1 LLERAHWGFYR
12 TRKIEQS
19 RYTNRA
25 HSAERAAPKEAFMK
39 YFAAVL
45 FLSTAVTAGCGS
57 DAAAPPK
64 TPTGGNVVTTS
75 TPTPPPVPPEKAG
88 DVPTQSNINIS
99 DEIRKACGITD
110 AEAFF
115 SYDSANVRPQ
125 DKAVLKKLADCFMTG
140 PLKGRELRLVGHA
153 DPRGEEEY
161 NMVLGGRRADN
172 VKSAIANEGMTAEKI
187 ATTSRG
193 KLDATGTDEAS
204 WAKDRRVDVVLGR

>member
-1 LLERAHWGFYR
+1 
-12 TRKIEQS
+12 
-19 RYTNRA
+19 
-25 HSAERAAPKEAFMK
+25 MK
-39 YFAAVL
+39 YVAAIL

-57 DAAAPPK
+57 DASPPPK
-64 TPTGGNVVTTS
+64 APTGGSVVTTS
-75 TPTPPPVPPEKAG
+75 NPTPPPPPEKAG

-125 DKAVLKKLADCFMTG
+125 DNAVLKKLADCFMTG

-172 VKSAIANEGMTAEKI
+172 VKTAIVGQGMNADKI

>member
-1 LLERAHWGFYR
+1 MKFV
-12 TRKIEQS
+12 
-19 RYTNRA
+19 
-25 HSAERAAPKEAFMK
+25 AAI
-39 YFAAVL
+39 L

-57 DAAAPPK
+57 DAAPPPK
-64 TPTGGNVVTTS
+64 APTGGTVVTTS
-75 TPTPPPVPPEKAG
+75 TPTPPPPPEKAG

-125 DKAVLKKLADCFMTG
+125 DNTVLKKLADCFMTG

-161 NMVLGGRRADN
+161 NMLLGGRRADN
-172 VKSAIANEGMTAEKI
+172 VKTAIAGQGMTADKI

>member
-1 LLERAHWGFYR
+1 MK
-12 TRKIEQS
+12 TV
-19 RYTNRA
+19 
-25 HSAERAAPKEAFMK
+25 AAI
-39 YFAAVL
+39 L
-45 FLSTAVTAGCGS
+45 FLSTAVVAGCGS
-57 DAAAPPK
+57 D
-64 TPTGGNVVTTS
+64 N
-75 TPTPPPVPPEKAG
+75 TPPPKAPTTAAVTTTATPAPPPPPEKVG

-110 AEAFF
+110 AEAYF

-125 DKAVLKKLADCFMTG
+125 DKAVLKKLADCFSTG

-172 VKSAIANEGMTAEKI
+172 VKTAIAGEGLSSDKI

-193 KLDATGTDEAS
+193 KLDAIGTDEAS

>member
-1 LLERAHWGFYR
+1 
-12 TRKIEQS
+12 
-19 RYTNRA
+19 
-25 HSAERAAPKEAFMK
+25 MK
-39 YFAAVL
+39 YVAAIL
-45 FLSTAVTAGCGS
+45 FLSTAVTTGCGS
-57 DAAAPPK
+57 DEKPPPKAPTGGSVVTTATPAAPP
-64 TPTGGNVVTTS
+64 PA
-75 TPTPPPVPPEKAG
+75 EKAG
-88 DVPTQSNINIS
+88 DVPSQSNINIS

-115 SYDSANVRPQ
+115 AYDSANVRPQ

-172 VKSAIANEGMTAEKI
+172 IKSAIAEEGMTADKI

>member
-1 LLERAHWGFYR
+1 
-12 TRKIEQS
+12 
-19 RYTNRA
+19 
-25 HSAERAAPKEAFMK
+25 MK
-39 YFAAVL
+39 YIAAIL

-57 DAAAPPK
+57 DATPPAK
-64 TPTGGNVVTTS
+64 TPTGGNVVTTT
-75 TPTPPPVPPEKAG
+75 TPAAPPPPAEKAG

-125 DKAVLKKLADCFMTG
+125 DRTVLKKLADCFMTG

-172 VKSAIANEGMTAEKI
+172 VKSAIANEGMSAAKI

-204 WAKDRRVDVVLGR
+204 WAKDRRVDVVLGK

>member
-1 LLERAHWGFYR
+1 
-12 TRKIEQS
+12 
-19 RYTNRA
+19 
-25 HSAERAAPKEAFMK
+25 MK
-39 YFAAVL
+39 YVAIVL
-45 FLSTAVTAGCGS
+45 FLSTALTVGCGS
-57 DAAAPPK
+57 DPVPPPK
-64 TPTGGNVVTTS
+64 APAVANVVTTA
-75 TPTPPPVPPEKAG
+75 TPTPPPAPGKAG
-88 DVPTQSNINIS
+88 DVPTQSSINIS

-125 DKAVLKKLADCFMTG
+125 DKAVLRKLADCFMTG

-172 VKSAIANEGMTAEKI
+172 VKTAIASEGMSADKI

-193 KLDATGTDEAS
+193 KLDATGTDEES